1 MPDFS
6 SGSDLVVFGVVVLV
20 RLVVP
25 LFIPRFPLPAI
36 LAALVADAVDHSV
49 FQALTDLDLGA
60 YQIYDK
66 GLDVYYLTVAYIS
79 TIRNWGGGHAFVVG
93 RFLWYW
99 RLVGVALFEYT
110 EARWLLVV
118 FPNTFE
124 YFFIAIEGLK
134 VARNPFVLTNRQIT
148 AIAAGIW
155 VVVKIPQEVWIHV
168 AQLDVTDVLK
178 ERVFGAEPD
187 ATWASTVAGRPLAG
201 LLLVA
206 GLGAVVL
213 CLRWATRFLPPP
225 AFASTFDADVQ
236 GKHFGWRPPG
246 PRVRPRAVFGWP
258 FVEKVALVSLV
269 TLIFLRMVPSA
280 DRSVL
285 GVITGTA
292 AVMGVSTVRNR
303 WLADRSVLWRS
314 VVVQFVA
321 MYVLDIALVLVW
333 RELLPMPNGRTPVG
347 STLFLTS
354 LLTLIVVMF
363 DRFQAIAH
371 QHSRARREA
380 RLVRTAARLGA
391 P

>member
-1 MPDFS
+1 MSDFS
-6 SGSDLVVFGVVVLV
+6 SGSDLAVFAVVVLV

-36 LAALVADAVDHSV
+36 LAALVADALDHSV
-49 FQALTDLDLGA
+49 FQALTDFDLGG
-60 YQIYDK
+60 YQTYDK

-79 TIRNWGGGHAFVVG
+79 TVRNWGGGHAFVVG

-124 YFFIAIEGLK
+124 YFFIAVEALK
-134 VARNPFVLTNRQIT
+134 VSRNPFSLTNRQLT
-148 AIAAGIW
+148 ALAAGIW
-155 VVVKIPQEVWIHV
+155 VVVKIPQEIWIHV
-168 AQLDVTDVLK
+168 AQLDVTDVVK
-178 ERVFGAEPD
+178 EHLFGAEPD
-187 ATWASTVAGRPLAG
+187 ATWSSTVAGRPMALVLVVAALA
-201 LLLVA
+201 A
-206 GLGAVVL
+206 FAWA
-213 CLRWATRFLPPP
+213 LRWSTRFLPPP
-225 AFASTFDADVQ
+225 SFPPTFDADVQ
-236 GKHFGWRPPG
+236 GRHLGWSPPG
-246 PRVRPRAVFGWP
+246 PRVRPRAFFGWP

-269 TLIFLRMVPSA
+269 TLIFLRIVPSA

-292 AVMGVSTVRNR
+292 ALIGVSAVRNR

-314 VVVQFVA
+314 VIVQFVA
-321 MYVLDIALVLVW
+321 MYALDVVLVLVW

-354 LLTLIVVMF
+354 LLTLVVVTF
-363 DRFQAIAH
+363 DRFQAIAQ
-371 QHSRARREA
+371 QHSRDRRVA
-380 RLVRTAARLGA
+380 RLERTAARLGA
-391 P
+391 T

>member
-1 MPDFS
+1 M
-6 SGSDLVVFGVVVLV
+6 
-20 RLVVP
+20 
-25 LFIPRFPLPAI
+25 
-36 LAALVADAVDHSV
+36 AAS
-49 FQALTDLDLGA
+49 
-60 YQIYDK
+60 
-66 GLDVYYLTVAYIS
+66 
-79 TIRNWGGGHAFVVG
+79 R
-93 RFLWYW
+93 
-99 RLVGVALFEYT
+99 
-110 EARWLLVV
+110 
-118 FPNTFE
+118 
-124 YFFIAIEGLK
+124 
-134 VARNPFVLTNRQIT
+134 T
-148 AIAAGIW
+148 ACAA
-155 VVVKIPQEVWIHV
+155 
-168 AQLDVTDVLK
+168 
-178 ERVFGAEPD
+178 
-187 ATWASTVAGRPLAG
+187 
-201 LLLVA
+201 
-206 GLGAVVL
+206 
-213 CLRWATRFLPPP
+213 
-225 AFASTFDADVQ
+225 
-236 GKHFGWRPPG
+236 
-246 PRVRPRAVFGWP
+246 RAVFGWP

-269 TLIFLRMVPSA
+269 TLIFLRIVPSA

-292 AVMGVSTVRNR
+292 ALIGVSTVRNR